1 LARGGVHYCA
11 ADFSAGKDAFGIAW
25 LSEQGV
31 DRDASTVF
39 VMDGVSYFLSPD
51 AFRHVVEVMAE
62 FPPGTQ
68 VVFDYAYAEILAGKT
83 YRGSEAFKASLAKM
97 GEPVAG
103 GISEFGIVEYLRQ
116 FGFEL
121 VSLLRPE
128 DIESRYLT
136 SSKGT
141 STAPYG
147 FLNIIRARKVAQ

>member
-1 LARGGVHYCA
+1 MMAFVRAIGAKESDIELR
-11 ADFSAGKDAFGIAW
+11 ADDDIAKSFLPFQLRLL
-25 LSEQGV
+25 LS
-31 DRDASTVF
+31 S
-39 VMDGVSYFLSPD
+39 
-51 AFRHVVEVMAE
+51 
-62 FPPGTQ
+62 
-68 VVFDYAYAEILAGKT
+68 YAEILAGKT